1 MAEEPGCC
9 CTTTCSQQLC
19 SPPVRIPLGLVWF
32 FYSTHSVWQIAVVM
46 PSSGSKLQSAEWN
59 VVWICP
65 SDTWSLHRKHPLSMV
80 KLLKN
85 HSRIQAATNSYREL
99 TSIYVFCSFCHFL
112 RRWHPETSTP
122 HSHWG
127 FPRGTGHPQ
136 HHTETPD
143 LNIWRAFR
151 GMRFGSLITLIVHIF
166 PHGLITWI
174 SGGLQSGRVFTKI
187 KEWKHEGEKKP
198 A

>member
-65 SDTWSLHRKHPLSMV
+65 SNTWSLHRKHPLSMV

-112 RRWHPETSTP
+112 RHWHPETSTP

-127 FPRGTGHPQ
+127 FPRGTGHPRTIQ
-136 HHTETPD
+136 RLLTWTSEEP
-143 LNIWRAFR
+143 LEVW
-151 GMRFGSLITLIVHIF
+151 
-166 PHGLITWI
+166 GLALWLPWSCTFFLMGW
-174 SGGLQSGRVFTKI
+174 
-187 KEWKHEGEKKP
+187 
-198 A
+198 